1 MADPTN
7 PQTAARL
14 AEGKQ
19 LGGRPTTYLPEY
31 CEKIIKY
38 FSRPA
43 TETRKKTITTA
54 KGTVIEQEIEVASSL
69 PTLEGFAA
77 TIGTTAKTM
86 REWAE
91 QEDEFCS
98 AYTRAQ
104 ELQKAILIE
113 NGTKGLYNP
122 QFTIFVAKNCT
133 DMRDKVEVDHTV
145 RRLEDVIREID
156 DNGQSGRIRQV
167 GASRPVDNPQ
177 TIDVDGEPSC
187 KLLDSKAD

>member
-1 MADPTN
+1 MADASN

-14 AEGKQ
+14 EEGKQ
-19 LGGRPTTYLPEY
+19 LGGRPTKYRPEY
-31 CEKIIKY
+31 CEKIIEY

-43 TETRKKTITTA
+43 TEKRTKTITTA
-54 KGTVIEQEIEVASSL
+54 KGTVITEEIEVASSL
-69 PTLEGFAA
+69 PTLEGFAG

-86 REWAE
+86 REWVE
-91 QEDEFCS
+91 QELEFRS

-156 DNGQSGRIRQV
+156 DNGQSGTIRQV
-167 GASRPVDNPQ
+167 GADKPVDNS
-177 TIDVDGEPSC
+177 IIVDVDNSQPC
-187 KLLDSKAD
+187 KLLDSKG